1 MTIILKSI
9 VNCESFV
16 LEESFQGTCFEH
28 SFSKACQ
35 YGIIEERFAK
45 IWNMLPLSLP
55 KQICQNTSFGLKNM
69 GREDMNG
76 IKLVLKLEFGQ
87 GNWTL

>member
-1 MTIILKSI
+1 
-9 VNCESFV
+9 
-16 LEESFQGTCFEH
+16 
-28 SFSKACQ
+28 
-35 YGIIEERFAK
+35 
-45 IWNMLPLSLP
+45 
-55 KQICQNTSFGLKNM
+55 M

>member
-1 MTIILKSI
+1 
-9 VNCESFV
+9 
-16 LEESFQGTCFEH
+16 
-28 SFSKACQ
+28 
-35 YGIIEERFAK
+35 
-45 IWNMLPLSLP
+45 MLPLSLP

-87 GNWTL
+87 GN